1 MTENHSSGQKKRW
14 DEMDP
19 KERKKVQAN
28 MKAGQQKARQRKKLL
43 TKKNRSSMTNTFLLA
58 DKLAEVY
65 AMAGGREQV
74 IRLLDIVELVCDEVE

>member
-14 DEMDP
+14 DEMEP
-19 KERKKVQAN
+19 KERKKVQAS

-43 TKKNRSSMTNTFLLA
+43 TKKNRSNMTNTFLLA

-74 IRLLDIVELVCDEVE
+74 IRLLDIVELVYDEVD

>member
-14 DEMDP
+14 DEMEP
-19 KERKKVQAN
+19 KKRKKVQAS

-43 TKKNRSSMTNTFLLA
+43 TKKNRSNMTNTFLLA

-74 IRLLDIVELVCDEVE
+74 IRLLDIVELVYDEVE

>member
-14 DEMDP
+14 DEMEP
-19 KERKKVQAN
+19 KERKKVQAS
-28 MKAGQQKARQRKKLL
+28 MKEGQRKARQRKKLL
-43 TKKNRSSMTNTFLLA
+43 TKKNRSNMTNTFLLA

-74 IRLLDIVELVCDEVE
+74 IRLLDIVELVYDEVE